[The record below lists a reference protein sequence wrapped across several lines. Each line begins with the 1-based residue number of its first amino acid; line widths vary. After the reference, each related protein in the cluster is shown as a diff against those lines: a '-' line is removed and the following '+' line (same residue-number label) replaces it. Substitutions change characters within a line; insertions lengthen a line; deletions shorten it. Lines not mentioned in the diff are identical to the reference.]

1 MAKEMNA
8 AQVAEWLAA
17 QGLAI
22 PEELNAKV
30 QNSVQDEAQS
40 YLSEHLSE
48 TDEKKKVQ
56 AAAKWQKDLFALRD
70 SFAAAFNG
78 QEKNVGQGRVF
89 ERYIEITVPDGSKF
103 AIRHREPRE
112 KR

>member
-8 AQVAEWLAA
+8 AQVAEWLKS
-17 QGLAI
+17 QGLSV

-30 QNSVQDEAQS
+30 ANSVQDEAQS

-48 TDEKKKVQ
+48 TDEKKKV
-56 AAAKWQKDLFALRD
+56 AAAEKWQKDLFTLSD
-70 SFAAAFNG
+70 SFKTSFSG

-89 ERYIEITVPDGSKF
+89 EQYVEISLPDGSKF
-103 AIRHREPRE
+103 AIRRREPRE
-112 KR
+112 KK

>member
-8 AQVAEWLAA
+8 AQVAEWLKS
-17 QGLAI
+17 QGLSV

-30 QNSVQDEAQS
+30 ANSVQDEAQTLIS
-40 YLSEHLSE
+40 SHLSE
-48 TDEKKKVQ
+48 SDEKKKV
-56 AAAKWQKDLFALRD
+56 AAATKWQTEFFALATR
-70 SFAAAFNG
+70 FAAEFSG

-89 ERYIEITVPDGSKF
+89 ERYIEMTLADGSKF

-112 KR
+112 KK